1 MNNNYYDEKINNLN
15 GYNQGI
21 NNMDYKYDKF
31 QTIKQPEIVSI
42 DEGKLLDQTAQDI
55 MDENVEGGIL
65 DPRTSIA
72 SPLTDSDYVDDETW
86 ELISAFCSAE
96 MQYKTELFN
105 SKRIRDFHEA
115 IREVFTAQALAD
127 LGKEKIKMIEEGKVP
142 LEELEYVEAEIII
155 LFTQIMRL
163 RLDKNKT
170 YERENKPI
178 NPSLTIPIVNP
189 EYINNEKKEEEL
201 NLDGPIYDPGPEGP
215 KRPEI
220 NYTQGGRMVLEEE
233 QELTR

>member
-1 MNNNYYDEKINNLN
+1 
-15 GYNQGI
+15 
-21 NNMDYKYDKF
+21 
-31 QTIKQPEIVSI
+31 
-42 DEGKLLDQTAQDI
+42 
-55 MDENVEGGIL
+55 
-65 DPRTSIA
+65 
-72 SPLTDSDYVDDETW
+72 
-86 ELISAFCSAE
+86 
-96 MQYKTELFN
+96 
-105 SKRIRDFHEA
+105 
-115 IREVFTAQALAD
+115 
-127 LGKEKIKMIEEGKVP
+127 MIEEGKVP
-142 LEELEYVEAEIII
+142 PEELEYIEAEIII